1 MVHMLCNRFSFS
13 MYSESESEIFLTQ
26 CCPNPYQTYRLF
38 MTRNAGVYFDNS
50 GWLGLSSY
58 CVQFDSNVLSLVYA
72 N

>member
-1 MVHMLCNRFSFS
+1 M
-13 MYSESESEIFLTQ
+13 TQ
-26 CCPNPYQTYRLF
+26 
-38 MTRNAGVYFDNS
+38 NAGVYFDNS